1 MYISTRN
8 NAENVHAS
16 EAIVRGMVPA
26 GGLYLPDRIPQ
37 LTPEEIEAK
46 ASENYQELAKWIFSY
61 YLDDFT
67 ADEIAACVEA
77 AYTPENFARD
87 EIAPLIK
94 LEEDLYVLELWHG
107 PTAAF
112 KDMALQILPHF
123 LVTALK
129 KVKLDKEIVILV
141 ATSGDT
147 GKAALEGFRNVEGT
161 QIIVFYPAGGV
172 SEVQELQMLTTEGN
186 NTHVIAVEGNFDDC
200 QRAVKEVFADHAY
213 GEKLDAEGF
222 RLSSANSI
230 NWGRLLPQIVYYFAA
245 YMQLLR
251 RDQISFGDQ
260 IDFVVPTGNFGN
272 ILAGW
277 YAREMGLP
285 IRYLVCAS
293 NENSVLTDFFHT
305 GVYDANRP
313 FVKTE
318 SPSMD
323 ILVSSNLERFLYL
336 MNGKDGE
343 QIANW
348 MEALRRDGVFK
359 VDDATKANMDAVIRS
374 GSANDQETLEAIAS
388 IYESSHYLLDTH
400 TAVGIH
406 VVEGLPRE
414 VPIVV
419 DSTANPF
426 KFVGAVYE
434 ALEPDEDRPES
445 ELELITQLSKTTNT
459 PVHRAL
465 SALFLQGSRP
475 TQSITTE
482 EIQDTITA
490 ILTEQTER

>member
-8 NAENVHAS
+8 NAEKVHAT
-16 EAIVRGMVPA
+16 EAIVRGMVPE
-26 GGLYLPDRIPQ
+26 GGLYI
-37 LTPEEIEAK
+37 PEEIPVLSREEIEGKISAG
-46 ASENYQELAKWIFSY
+46 YQDLAKWIFSY
-61 YLDDFT
+61 YLDDFSSE
-67 ADEIAACVEA
+67 EIDRCVEA
-77 AYTPENFARD
+77 AYTNENFDRD
-87 EIAPLIK
+87 EIAPVIK

-129 KVKLDKEIVILV
+129 KVKLNKEVVILV

-186 NTHVIAVEGNFDDC
+186 NTHVLAVEGNFDDC
-200 QRAVKEVFADHAY
+200 QRAVKDVFSDHAY
-213 GEKLDAEGF
+213 AEKLDAAGF

-245 YMQLLR
+245 YMQLVR
-251 RDQISFGDQ
+251 REQIAFGDR

-313 FVKTE
+313 LVKTE

-336 MNGKDGE
+336 MNGKDGDR
-343 QIANW
+343 ISDW
-348 MEALRRDGVFK
+348 MQALKTDGVFK
-359 VDDATKANMDAVIRS
+359 VDDQTKANMDAVMRS
-374 GSANDQETLEAIAS
+374 GSADDEDTLAAIAA

-406 VVEGLPRE
+406 VVQSMARE

-434 ALEPDEDRPES
+434 ALEPDGES
-445 ELELITQLSKTTNT
+445 QENELELITKLSKETNT

-465 SALFLQGSRP
+465 AALFLQGSRP
-475 TQSITTE
+475 IQSISVE
-482 EIQDTITA
+482 EIQAAITTIL
-490 ILTEQTER
+490 IEESHE